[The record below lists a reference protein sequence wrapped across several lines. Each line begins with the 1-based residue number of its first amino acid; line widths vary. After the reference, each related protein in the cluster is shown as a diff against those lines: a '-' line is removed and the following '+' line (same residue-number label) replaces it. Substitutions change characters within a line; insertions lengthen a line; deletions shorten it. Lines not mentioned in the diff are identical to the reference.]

1 MWSTAMT
8 SLSVKAHSCFP
19 PSVSESRR
27 TSRWPSHL
35 LPVHLHT
42 VMEVL
47 VLLLA
52 ALLPLPAG
60 GAATRQAPPTTD
72 DCYPASPE
80 INLLREAGEP
90 IILSFPFFESELE
103 RLHVAPPAR
112 CLITGRNGTY
122 QGGGRVQQRRNQL
135 WFLPARAED
144 SGEYLCTYRNASCC
158 VRASIRLQVYRSG
171 SAARDTLSFP
181 VLALVG
187 ERLRQPCPSVK
198 DFRDVQ
204 GLVEWRKDSAPP
216 RSGRAGSFLQDG
228 DQLLIPAVRR
238 AHQGVYTCHVHAL
251 IDQRHFEVSRTV
263 VLSVEGVD
271 PITTSTAGSSSS
283 STPTSSTTSSS
294 SSTPTS
300 TTTSSSSSTPTS
312 TSTTSSSST
321 SSSSSSFHI
330 RPPVILS
337 PQNGTVFE
345 SLHGSTLALSCTVLT
360 DCRAAEETAVTWLVD
375 ERWAE
380 SSYLEGRRVTGAPNG
395 CRVELRLVVVA
406 MTEEHTQSELKC
418 VARNRGGQQE
428 VVARLQLEDS
438 TVTWLVVSAGA
449 VSCFLTVVSVFLFVL
464 FRSSGKRN
472 MDYFLAR
479 QSSC

>member
-1 MWSTAMT
+1 
-8 SLSVKAHSCFP
+8 
-19 PSVSESRR
+19 
-27 TSRWPSHL
+27 
-35 LPVHLHT
+35 
-42 VMEVL
+42 MEVL

-171 SAARDTLSFP
+171 SAARHKLSFP

-263 VLSVEGVD
+263 VLSVEV
-271 PITTSTAGSSSS
+271 
-283 STPTSSTTSSS
+283 
-294 SSTPTS
+294 
-300 TTTSSSSSTPTS
+300 
-312 TSTTSSSST
+312 
-321 SSSSSSFHI
+321 

-380 SSYLEGRRVTGAPNG
+380 SSYLEGRRVTGAPDG

-406 MTEEHTQSELKC
+406 MTEEHTQSELRC